1 MNWTFNELNA
11 QKEIYEALGLS
22 SLKMGIM
29 NGAEVIIIIIIGIVI
44 IFGAKKIPEIARSF
58 GKASTEYEK
67 SRIEAKKEI
76 EMIRKANNS
85 NNCLSREKLERIAD
99 TLGIDYSTS
108 NDDELRNA
116 IETEIKNQK

>member
-11 QKEIYEALGLS
+11 QKEIYEVLGLS
-22 SLKMGIM
+22 SLIMGIM

-85 NNCLSREKLERIAD
+85 KNSLSREKLETIAD
-99 TLGIDYSTS
+99 TLGIDYSTR

-116 IETEIKNQK
+116 IETEIKKQE